1 MTARKANRLI
11 NESDDYL
18 VLTRKR
24 DVISVDH
31 KDNDS
36 FNIILD
42 LAVANP
48 HFLGLLQSVIK
59 SVDEYTKQ
67 EDTDKPDSSRS
78 EEPKDSEQDEIQEAE
93 VID

>member
-1 MTARKANRLI
+1 MTARKAKRHI
-11 NESDDYL
+11 NEADDYL
-18 VLTRKR
+18 VLSRKR

-42 LAVANP
+42 LAVANK
-48 HFLGLLQSVIK
+48 HFLGLLKSVIK

-67 EDTDKPDSSRS
+67 ENTDKPNSSRP
-78 EEPKDSEQDEIQEAE
+78 EEPQGSEQDEIQEAE
-93 VID
+93 ILD

>member
-1 MTARKANRLI
+1 MTARKAKRHI

-18 VLTRKR
+18 VLSRKR

-31 KDNDS
+31 KDNYS

-42 LAVANP
+42 LAVANK
-48 HFLGLLQSVIK
+48 HFLGLLKSVIK

-67 EDTDKPDSSRS
+67 ENTDKPNSSRS

-93 VID
+93 ILD